1 MARLPPAPSAGQTLA
16 TRACR
21 WMMRRMLGR
30 EPRPDGVYA
39 HARRVVPALTLMNVA
54 FETGRWD
61 LEPELRKLVHL
72 RVAQVIGCVF

>member
-1 MARLPPAPSAGQTLA
+1 
-16 TRACR
+16 
-21 WMMRRMLGR
+21 MLGR